1 MAFEWDE
8 DKRARNIAE
17 RGIDFVDMAPL
28 FACAEAVTFED
39 TRRDYGEPRHILLC
53 PFRGLLFQ
61 VAYTVREQ
69 NIRIISARR
78 GNKRERRLY
87 EQRKNH

>member
-1 MAFEWDE
+1 MPFEWFE
-8 DKRARNIAE
+8 DKRLRNIRE
-17 RGIDFVDMAPL
+17 RGIDFVDVIPL
-28 FACAEAVTFED
+28 FTSPDAVSFED
-39 TRRDYGEPRHILLC
+39 TRQDYGETRYILLC
-53 PFRGLLFQ
+53 AVRDLLFQ
-61 VAYTVREQ
+61 VAYTHRGE

>member
-1 MAFEWDE
+1 MLFEWDE
-8 DKRARNIAE
+8 DKRTRNVEI
-17 RGIDFVDMAPL
+17 RGIDFIDVIPL
-28 FACAEAVTFED
+28 FSDPEAVSFED
-39 TRRDYGEPRHILLC
+39 TRKDYGESRHILLC
-53 PFRGLLFQ
+53 PVRGMLFQ
-61 VAYTVREQ
+61 IAYTLRGG

>member
-1 MAFEWDE
+1 MPFEWFE
-8 DKRARNIAE
+8 DKRLRNIRE
-17 RGIDFVDMAPL
+17 RGIDFVDMIPL
-28 FACAEAVTFED
+28 FASPEAVSFED
-39 TRRDYGEPRHILLC
+39 TRQDYGEPRHILLC
-53 PFRGLLFQ
+53 PVRDLLFQ
-61 VAYTVREQ
+61 VAYTYRGE

>member
-1 MAFEWDE
+1 MAFEWFE
-8 DKRARNIAE
+8 DKRARNIEE
-17 RGIDFVDMAPL
+17 RGIDFVDVIPL
-28 FACAEAVTFED
+28 FENSDAISFED
-39 TRRDYGEPRHILLC
+39 TRQDYGETRHILLC
-53 PFRGLLFQ
+53 PVREMLFQ
-61 VAYTVREQ
+61 VAYTYRGP

>member
-1 MAFEWDE
+1 MPFEWFE
-8 DKRARNIAE
+8 NKRLRNIRE
-17 RGIDFVDMAPL
+17 RGIDFVDVIPL
-28 FACAEAVTFED
+28 FASPEAVSFED
-39 TRRDYGEPRHILLC
+39 TRQDYGETRYILLC
-53 PFRGLLFQ
+53 AVRDLLFQ
-61 VAYTVREQ
+61 VAYTHRGE